1 MCTYVI
7 ILLQGQGKEVR
18 CMNINSAG
26 LIEKLSKDIAFLESL
41 LYLRT
46 VVSND
51 ERLEESQ
58 EVQFLLSS
66 FERFVNDKR

>member
-1 MCTYVI
+1 MD
-7 ILLQGQGKEVR
+7 
-18 CMNINSAG
+18 INSAG